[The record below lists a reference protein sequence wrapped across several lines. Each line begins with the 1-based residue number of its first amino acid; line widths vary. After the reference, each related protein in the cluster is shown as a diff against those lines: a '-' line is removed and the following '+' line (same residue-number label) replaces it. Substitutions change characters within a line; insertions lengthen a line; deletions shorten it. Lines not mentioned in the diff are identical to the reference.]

1 MYMYVYDVRVHVFLE
16 IDLWIC
22 KIIYRSRVVYLHI
35 KQNLVLEILFILSVI
50 PHYLVATC
58 TRVRQELHMQ
68 SHGFH
73 NYDY

>member
-1 MYMYVYDVRVHVFLE
+1 M
-16 IDLWIC
+16 DLQNNLSFSSC
-22 KIIYRSRVVYLHI
+22 FTCS